1 MLNMFEYAYFF
12 DIDIMNYEW
21 NYTVLY
27 FIIIIIIIINQ
38 SLYFIL
44 LKEILVYYHIII
56 KFDNYYI

>member
-27 FIIIIIIIINQ
+27 FIIIIINQ

>member
-1 MLNMFEYAYFF
+1 MLNMFEYADFF

-27 FIIIIIIIINQ
+27 FIIIIINQ

>member
-27 FIIIIIIIINQ
+27 FIIIIIIINQ